1 MKIITLLLL
10 CLGLLTYVQVF
21 SQIGVDNTSPDPSSV
36 LDLTSSDKGLLIPRM
51 TSAQRTAIA
60 SPASSLLVFDT
71 TVNLYFYYFNGSW
84 QPLNPWLPSSS
95 NIYYNSGNVGVGT
108 TSPRGKLDIDGP
120 GDIYL
125 SDDPF
130 VGTAQTLFIP
140 GHIFMSPYSGSNVS
154 YFQARRPD
162 DSGTT
167 SLRFRTSNSGS
178 INESMHIEGNGNIGI
193 GTISPQEKLHIEGAV
208 RGNQSG
214 ALRISSGYGYV
225 DVGPRNTTFSHFMTD
240 RAYYYFNKPLFVDGS
255 INSYS
260 PNLVLATNGTERLT
274 VLGASG
280 NVGVGTASPA
290 YKLDVN
296 GTLNATAIYVNG
308 SPLSVS
314 GTIPSGGIIM
324 WSGAI
329 GSIPSGWALCD
340 GSSGTPDLRNRF
352 IVGAGSTYGVGNTG
366 GNVSIALLSNQIPH
380 HTHAGTTTS
389 DGSHTH
395 IINGETMQKAGTTTV
410 QNKVLD
416 TGTDTDFGAY
426 TESTASAG
434 SHSHSISSITST
446 NGITGAGQQV
456 DIRPP
461 YYALAYIMK
470 LP

>member
-1 MKIITLLLL
+1 MKILNLLIL
-10 CLGLLTYVQVF
+10 CLVLFTQAPVF

-36 LDLTSSDKGLLIPRM
+36 LDLTSTDKGLLIPRM

-71 TVNLYFYYFNGSW
+71 TLNLYFYYFGGQW
-84 QPLNPWLPSSS
+84 RPLNPWLPSSS
-95 NIYYNSGNVGVGT
+95 NIYYNSGNVGIGT
-108 TSPRGKLDIDGP
+108 ISPRGKFDIDGP

-125 SDDPF
+125 SDDLI
-130 VGTAQTLFIP
+130 VGTNQSLFMP
-140 GHIFMSPYSGSNVS
+140 GHIFISPYNGSDVS
-154 YFQARRPD
+154 YLQARRVD

-167 SLRFRTSNSGS
+167 SLRFRTSNTGVVT
-178 INESMHIEGNGNIGI
+178 EAMHIAGN
-193 GTISPQEKLHIEGAV
+193 
-208 RGNQSG
+208 
-214 ALRISSGYGYV
+214 
-225 DVGPRNTTFSHFMTD
+225 
-240 RAYYYFNKPLFVDGS
+240 
-255 INSYS
+255 
-260 PNLVLATNGTERLT
+260 
-274 VLGASG
+274 G
-280 NVGVGTASPA
+280 NVGVGTISPG
-290 YKLDVN
+290 YKLDVS
-296 GTLNATAIYVNG
+296 GPVNASAYYVNG
-308 SPLSVS
+308 SPLSFS
-314 GTIPSGGIIM
+314 GTVPTGGIIM

-340 GSSGTPDLRNRF
+340 GSNGTPDLRNRF

-395 IINGETMQKAGTTTV
+395 TINGETMQKEGTSTQQV
-410 QNKVLD
+410 KVLD
-416 TGTDTDFGAY
+416 TGTDANLGNY
-426 TESTASAG
+426 TELTASGGA
-434 SHSHSISSITST
+434 HSHSISSITST